1 MKCVIEGNSV
11 KVFGK
16 ALHALSRVGDELWL
30 DPLEKGLA
38 LRTVNMAHSA
48 YACFLFSPLFF
59 QQYKSVAE
67 LPQNRGNLK
76 CKLTMKECEPL
87 QAVFLAHLCL
97 NVLKAQARLL
107 GDIIMHFPIHQ
118 EEVTLTLSPMRVNW
132 KNFFEEEKELM
143 KAMHTEMSLNPEEFD
158 YFQVGVD
165 SDITFCLKE
174 LRGFLSFA
182 ESYCLPMAIHFGSP
196 GKPVCFSVEDMVLE
210 ASVVLATLADPE
222 SRTPSQNPGPQEEAR
237 IPIVLR
243 CDGEMDSHDP
253 TASQPP
259 GRADMTP
266 QPGSVEERIASSQG
280 SPVFSGLARMRDL
293 LQLHKVCSLSNR
305 GVVSSRAEQKFE
317 EPACATPMPWKFR
330 SLLFGA
336 VSGLQADGGVSSPP
350 SLVCCSDTE
359 EEAGEKNQDCH
370 RTERSDLRCFIEA
383 CTSRE
388 KGWCTHCE
396 S

>member
-67 LPQNRGNLK
+67 LLQNRGNLK
-76 CKLTMKECEPL
+76 CKLTMKPVYLE
-87 QAVFLAHLCL
+87 A
-97 NVLKAQARLL
+97 
-107 GDIIMHFPIHQ
+107 
-118 EEVTLTLSPMRVNW
+118 
-132 KNFFEEEKELM
+132 ELM

-259 GRADMTP
+259 GRADVTP
-266 QPGSVEERIASSQG
+266 QQGSVEERIASSQG

-293 LQLHKVCSLSNR
+293 LQLHKVCSLGNR